1 VKREVTPEFVNM
13 SKEILYSQIQ
23 GVTVPLG
30 TIKISLPFIFRWY
43 FRVDFSR
50 FALYF
55 GGIFALTFRA
65 SPYISAVFGC
75 A

>member
-1 VKREVTPEFVNM
+1 MMQRMMLMPKTDALTETHN
-13 SKEILYSQIQ
+13 LC
-23 GVTVPLG
+23 VPLG
-30 TIKISLPFIFRWY
+30 TIKISLPFIFRRY

-65 SPYISAVFGC
+65 SPYISAVFSR
-75 A
+75 